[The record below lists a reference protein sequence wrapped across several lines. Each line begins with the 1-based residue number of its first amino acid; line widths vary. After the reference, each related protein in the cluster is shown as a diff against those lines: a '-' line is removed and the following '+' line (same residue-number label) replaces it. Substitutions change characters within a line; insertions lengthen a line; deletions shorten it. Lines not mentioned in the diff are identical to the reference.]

1 MFTFQLL
8 AKLRLLAGK
17 AGMIANDGIED
28 TEEVFLPYPSF
39 VRQKINLII
48 GICALLQPLVNANLA
63 NQYLLQLLFYGDK
76 DLFNSLD

>member
-28 TEEVFLPYPSF
+28 TEKVLLLCPSF
-39 VRQKINLII
+39 ARQKIKLMIASSHKII
-48 GICALLQPLVNANLA
+48 I
-63 NQYLLQLLFYGDK
+63 K
-76 DLFNSLD
+76 DD